1 MLSKLFANI
10 ARNKPRAV
18 LDTNTLV
25 SATLVEQGFS
35 AQILRA
41 FRQNQI
47 RLVISPYIIGEYTRV
62 VRRPHIAKKYDQV
75 EENADAVV
83 HLLNHRALVVQAKT
97 VERVVPDDAKD
108 DAILACAKEGK
119 AQYIVSG
126 DEHLLKLRTYR
137 GIKILTP
144 REFVEQVLQTK

>member
-1 MLSKLFANI
+1 MLSKRFASI
-10 ARNKPRAV
+10 VQKKPRVV
-18 LDTNTLV
+18 LDTNALI
-25 SATLVEQGFS
+25 SATLVELGYS

-47 RLVISPYIIGEYTRV
+47 QLVISPYIVAEYSRV
-62 VRRPHIAKKYDQV
+62 VRRPHITKRYKQV
-75 EENADAVV
+75 QERADAIV
-83 HLLNHRALVVQAKT
+83 HYSNDRALVVKPET

-108 DAILACAKEGK
+108 DAILACAKEGN

-126 DEHLLKLRTYR
+126 DEHLLKLREYK

-144 REFVEQVLQTK
+144 REFVEQVLQAK